1 MTYLFIFLGIALLG
15 AGAALF
21 VLDSRRRAGA
31 SSSLDDAH
39 VAPGTAPETEEARG
53 SDVADLGESES
64 EAARE
69 PAVEPGP
76 EPEPED
82 DREPVIDVDAEPE
95 TEPEPAREPEPGP
108 APAHEPQRDPAS
120 DPELSREA
128 RTLVE
133 AGAVDTDESAEVS
146 ESADVAASADP
157 TGPTA
162 PIDPADE
169 PLDLGEPE
177 SESESEL
184 EPEPAPVRRHRPSL
198 ASRFPTREDL
208 RNVGPLAGMAARRAR
223 KAWALGRNADFRK
236 IDAEV
241 ASWWDRVPAGDA
253 RDVVSGFAHGREMH
267 LCDVGGVTLLALR
280 RAIPSDEI
288 LEFSRDGRTDLP
300 EVGVEDGIT
309 VSATD
314 PEIIHRIFDERA
326 HRALRDLPDVIDAA
340 WAEGEWVIGA
350 FADGSGPD
358 DWDDALA
365 PLAAFADIAR
375 RLPPSPGS
383 IGELDAGHRDPTR
396 PAAGDGEVAAPGHLR
411 PLASGSPVA
420 TAPAAATAVAEP
432 ADEAPT
438 WRPPTAPPVPVD
450 MPTRSVGK
458 RMGDGEFRDIGESAS
473 GLPALG
479 EDPEHSRATVT
490 GGRIIR
496 PDTGP
501 AGIFGDGAPEP
512 DTTEASDSTDTDT
525 DEDKDQQQ

>member
-21 VLDSRRRAGA
+21 VLDSRRRARA
-31 SSSLDDAH
+31 SSSLHDAH
-39 VAPGTAPETEEARG
+39 VAPGTAPETEEAREP
-53 SDVADLGESES
+53 DAADPGEFES
-64 EAARE
+64 EAAQE
-69 PAVEPGP
+69 SAAEP
-76 EPEPED
+76 EPEPEPELD
-82 DREPVIDVDAEPE
+82 GDREPVIDVDAEPE
-95 TEPEPAREPEPGP
+95 TEPEPAREPEPEPAAEP
-108 APAHEPQRDPAS
+108 APEPQ
-120 DPELSREA
+120 LSREA
-128 RTLVE
+128 RTVVE
-133 AGAVDTDESAEVS
+133 AELAEETESAG
-146 ESADVAASADP
+146 VAAPADP
-157 TGPTA
+157 TD
-162 PIDPADE
+162 PIDLADE
-169 PLDLGEPE
+169 PL
-177 SESESEL
+177 EL
-184 EPEPAPVRRHRPSL
+184 ESEPAPVRRHRPSL

>member
-53 SDVADLGESES
+53 SDAADPE
-64 EAARE
+64 
-69 PAVEPGP
+69 VEVDAEP
-76 EPEPED
+76 EPELED

-95 TEPEPAREPEPGP
+95 TEPEPAREPEPEP
-108 APAHEPQRDPAS
+108 APA
-120 DPELSREA
+120 PE
-128 RTLVE
+128 
-133 AGAVDTDESAEVS
+133 
-146 ESADVAASADP
+146 
-157 TGPTA
+157 
-162 PIDPADE
+162 PADE

-177 SESESEL
+177 SESGPEQ

-208 RNVGPLAGMAARRAR
+208 RNVGPLAGLAARRAR
-223 KAWALGRNADFRK
+223 KAWADDRNADFHK

-280 RAIPSDEI
+280 RTIPSDEI

-383 IGELDAGHRDPTR
+383 IGELDAAHRDPTR

>member
-21 VLDSRRRAGA
+21 VLDSRRRARA

-95 TEPEPAREPEPGP
+95 LDHGPGPVPAPEPRP
-108 APAHEPQRDPAS
+108 

-128 RTLVE
+128 HTVVE
-133 AGAVDTDESAEVS
+133 AESAEKT
-146 ESADVAASADP
+146 ESADVAASAAP
-157 TGPTA
+157 TD

-169 PLDLGEPE
+169 PLD
-177 SESESEL
+177 L

-223 KAWALGRNADFRK
+223 RAWALGRNADFRK

-512 DTTEASDSTDTDT
+512 DITEASDSTDTDT

>member
-21 VLDSRRRAGA
+21 VLDSRRRARA

-53 SDVADLGESES
+53 SDAADPE
-64 EAARE
+64 
-69 PAVEPGP
+69 VEVDAEP
-76 EPEPED
+76 EPEPELEPELEE

-95 TEPEPAREPEPGP
+95 TEPEPAREPEPEP
-108 APAHEPQRDPAS
+108 APAPEPA
-120 DPELSREA
+120 PE
-128 RTLVE
+128 
-133 AGAVDTDESAEVS
+133 
-146 ESADVAASADP
+146 
-157 TGPTA
+157 

-169 PLDLGEPE
+169 PL
-177 SESESEL
+177 EL

-223 KAWALGRNADFRK
+223 RAWALGRNADFRK

>member
-21 VLDSRRRAGA
+21 VLDSRRRARP

-53 SDVADLGESES
+53 SDAADPE
-64 EAARE
+64 
-69 PAVEPGP
+69 VEVDAEP
-76 EPEPED
+76 EPELED

-108 APAHEPQRDPAS
+108 APA
-120 DPELSREA
+120 PE
-128 RTLVE
+128 
-133 AGAVDTDESAEVS
+133 
-146 ESADVAASADP
+146 
-157 TGPTA
+157 
-162 PIDPADE
+162 PADE

-383 IGELDAGHRDPTR
+383 IGELDAAHRDPTR

>member
-21 VLDSRRRAGA
+21 VLDSRRRARA
-31 SSSLDDAH
+31 SSSLHDAH
-39 VAPGTAPETEEARG
+39 VAPGAAPETEEAGG
-53 SDVADLGESES
+53 SDVADLGEPES

-95 TEPEPAREPEPGP
+95 LDHGPEPVPAPEPRP
-108 APAHEPQRDPAS
+108 

-128 RTLVE
+128 HTVVE
-133 AGAVDTDESAEVS
+133 AESAEKT
-146 ESADVAASADP
+146 ESADVAASAAP
-157 TGPTA
+157 TD

-169 PLDLGEPE
+169 PLD
-177 SESESEL
+177 L

-208 RNVGPLAGMAARRAR
+208 RNVGPLVGMAARRAR
-223 KAWALGRNADFRK
+223 RAWALGRNADFRK

-350 FADGSGPD
+350 FADGSDPD

-438 WRPPTAPPVPVD
+438 WRPPTAPLVPVD

>member
-21 VLDSRRRAGA
+21 VLDSRRRARA
-31 SSSLDDAH
+31 SSSLHDAH
-39 VAPGTAPETEEARG
+39 VAPGTAPETEEAREP
-53 SDVADLGESES
+53 DAADPGEFES
-64 EAARE
+64 EAAQE
-69 PAVEPGP
+69 SAAEP
-76 EPEPED
+76 EPEPEPELD
-82 DREPVIDVDAEPE
+82 GDREPVIDVDAEPE
-95 TEPEPAREPEPGP
+95 TEPEPAREPEPEPAAEP
-108 APAHEPQRDPAS
+108 APEPQ
-120 DPELSREA
+120 LSREA
-128 RTLVE
+128 RTVVE
-133 AGAVDTDESAEVS
+133 AELAEETESAG
-146 ESADVAASADP
+146 VAAPADP
-157 TGPTA
+157 TD
-162 PIDPADE
+162 PIDLADE
-169 PLDLGEPE
+169 PL
-177 SESESEL
+177 EL
-184 EPEPAPVRRHRPSL
+184 ESEPAPVRRHRPSL

-350 FADGSGPD
+350 FADGSDPD

>member
-21 VLDSRRRAGA
+21 VLDSRRRARP

-69 PAVEPGP
+69 PAAEPGP
-76 EPEPED
+76 EPELED

-108 APAHEPQRDPAS
+108 APA
-120 DPELSREA
+120 PE
-128 RTLVE
+128 
-133 AGAVDTDESAEVS
+133 
-146 ESADVAASADP
+146 
-157 TGPTA
+157 
-162 PIDPADE
+162 PADE

-340 WAEGEWVIGA
+340 WAGGEWVIGA

>member
-21 VLDSRRRAGA
+21 VLDSRRRARA
-31 SSSLDDAH
+31 SSSLHDAH

-53 SDVADLGESES
+53 SDAADPE
-64 EAARE
+64 
-69 PAVEPGP
+69 VEVDAEP
-76 EPEPED
+76 EPELED

-223 KAWALGRNADFRK
+223 RAWALGRNADFHK

>member
-1 MTYLFIFLGIALLG
+1 MTYLFIFLGIVLLG

-21 VLDSRRRAGA
+21 VLDSRRRARA
-31 SSSLDDAH
+31 SSSLHDAH
-39 VAPGTAPETEEARG
+39 VAPGTAPETEEA
-53 SDVADLGESES
+53 GESD
-64 EAARE
+64 AADPE
-69 PAVEPGP
+69 VEVDAEP
-76 EPEPED
+76 EPELED

-157 TGPTA
+157 TD
-162 PIDPADE
+162 PIDLADE
-169 PLDLGEPE
+169 PL
-177 SESESEL
+177 EL
-184 EPEPAPVRRHRPSL
+184 ESEPAPVRRHRPSL

-223 KAWALGRNADFRK
+223 RAWALGRNADFRK

-420 TAPAAATAVAEP
+420 TAPAAVTAVAEP

>member
-21 VLDSRRRAGA
+21 VLDSRRRARA
-31 SSSLDDAH
+31 SSSLHDAH

-95 TEPEPAREPEPGP
+95 LDHGPEPVPAPEPRP
-108 APAHEPQRDPAS
+108 

-128 RTLVE
+128 YTVVE
-133 AGAVDTDESAEVS
+133 AESAEKT
-146 ESADVAASADP
+146 ESADVAASAAP
-157 TGPTA
+157 TD

-169 PLDLGEPE
+169 PLD
-177 SESESEL
+177 L

-438 WRPPTAPPVPVD
+438 WRPPTAPLVPVD

>member
-21 VLDSRRRAGA
+21 VLDSRRRARA
-31 SSSLDDAH
+31 SSSLHDAH
-39 VAPGTAPETEEARG
+39 VAPGTAPETEEA
-53 SDVADLGESES
+53 GESD
-64 EAARE
+64 AADPE
-69 PAVEPGP
+69 VEVDAEP
-76 EPEPED
+76 EPELED

-95 TEPEPAREPEPGP
+95 TEP
-108 APAHEPQRDPAS
+108 
-120 DPELSREA
+120 
-128 RTLVE
+128 
-133 AGAVDTDESAEVS
+133 ESAEVS

-223 KAWALGRNADFRK
+223 RAWALGRNADFRK

>member
-21 VLDSRRRAGA
+21 VLDSRRRARA

-95 TEPEPAREPEPGP
+95 LDHGPEPVPAPEPRP
-108 APAHEPQRDPAS
+108 

-128 RTLVE
+128 HTVVE
-133 AGAVDTDESAEVS
+133 AESAEKT
-146 ESADVAASADP
+146 ESADVAASAAP
-157 TGPTA
+157 TD

-169 PLDLGEPE
+169 PLD
-177 SESESEL
+177 L

>member
-1 MTYLFIFLGIALLG
+1 MTNLFIFLGIALLG

-21 VLDSRRRAGA
+21 VLDSRRRARA
-31 SSSLDDAH
+31 SSSLHDAH
-39 VAPGTAPETEEARG
+39 VAPGTAPETEGAVG

-64 EAARE
+64 EAAQE
-69 PAVEPGP
+69 SAAEP
-76 EPEPED
+76 EPEPEPELD
-82 DREPVIDVDAEPE
+82 GDREPVIDVDAEPE
-95 TEPEPAREPEPGP
+95 TEPEPAREPEPEPAAEP
-108 APAHEPQRDPAS
+108 APEPQ
-120 DPELSREA
+120 LSREA
-128 RTLVE
+128 RTVVE
-133 AGAVDTDESAEVS
+133 AELAEETESAG
-146 ESADVAASADP
+146 VAAPADP
-157 TGPTA
+157 TD
-162 PIDPADE
+162 PIDLADE
-169 PLDLGEPE
+169 PL
-177 SESESEL
+177 EL
-184 EPEPAPVRRHRPSL
+184 ESEPAPVRRHRPSL

>member
-21 VLDSRRRAGA
+21 VLDSRRRARP

-53 SDVADLGESES
+53 SDAADPEVEVD
-64 EAARE
+64 A
-69 PAVEPGP
+69 EPGP

-95 TEPEPAREPEPGP
+95 TEPEPAREPEPEP
-108 APAHEPQRDPAS
+108 APA
-120 DPELSREA
+120 PE
-128 RTLVE
+128 
-133 AGAVDTDESAEVS
+133 
-146 ESADVAASADP
+146 
-157 TGPTA
+157 
-162 PIDPADE
+162 PADE

>member
-21 VLDSRRRAGA
+21 VLDSRRRARP

-53 SDVADLGESES
+53 SDAADPE
-64 EAARE
+64 
-69 PAVEPGP
+69 VEVDAEP
-76 EPEPED
+76 EPEPELED

-108 APAHEPQRDPAS
+108 APAP
-120 DPELSREA
+120 
-128 RTLVE
+128 
-133 AGAVDTDESAEVS
+133 
-146 ESADVAASADP
+146 
-157 TGPTA
+157 
-162 PIDPADE
+162 DPADE

>member
-39 VAPGTAPETEEARG
+39 VAPGTVPETEEAREP
-53 SDVADLGESES
+53 DAAYPGESES
-64 EAARE
+64 EAAHE
-69 PAVEPGP
+69 SAAVP
-76 EPEPED
+76 EPEPEPELED

-95 TEPEPAREPEPGP
+95 TEPEPAREPEPEP
-108 APAHEPQRDPAS
+108 APA
-120 DPELSREA
+120 PE
-128 RTLVE
+128 
-133 AGAVDTDESAEVS
+133 
-146 ESADVAASADP
+146 
-157 TGPTA
+157 
-162 PIDPADE
+162 PADE

-223 KAWALGRNADFRK
+223 KAWADDRNADFHK
-236 IDAEV
+236 IDAEG

-350 FADGSGPD
+350 FSDGSGPD

-375 RLPPSPGS
+375 RLPPSPGA

>member
-21 VLDSRRRAGA
+21 VLDSRRRARP

-53 SDVADLGESES
+53 SDAADPE
-64 EAARE
+64 
-69 PAVEPGP
+69 VEVDAEP
-76 EPEPED
+76 EPEPELED

-108 APAHEPQRDPAS
+108 APA
-120 DPELSREA
+120 PE
-128 RTLVE
+128 
-133 AGAVDTDESAEVS
+133 
-146 ESADVAASADP
+146 
-157 TGPTA
+157 
-162 PIDPADE
+162 PADE

-383 IGELDAGHRDPTR
+383 IGELDAAHRDPTR

>member
-1 MTYLFIFLGIALLG
+1 M
-15 AGAALF
+15 
-21 VLDSRRRAGA
+21 
-31 SSSLDDAH
+31 
-39 VAPGTAPETEEARG
+39 
-53 SDVADLGESES
+53 
-64 EAARE
+64 
-69 PAVEPGP
+69 
-76 EPEPED
+76 
-82 DREPVIDVDAEPE
+82 IDVDAEPE
-95 TEPEPAREPEPGP
+95 LDHGPEPVPAPEPRP
-108 APAHEPQRDPAS
+108 

-128 RTLVE
+128 HTVVE
-133 AGAVDTDESAEVS
+133 AESAEKT
-146 ESADVAASADP
+146 ESADVAASAAP
-157 TGPTA
+157 TD

-169 PLDLGEPE
+169 PLD
-177 SESESEL
+177 L

-383 IGELDAGHRDPTR
+383 IGELDASHRDPTR

>member
-21 VLDSRRRAGA
+21 VLDSRRRARP

-53 SDVADLGESES
+53 SDAADPE
-64 EAARE
+64 
-69 PAVEPGP
+69 VEVDAEP
-76 EPEPED
+76 EPEPELED

-95 TEPEPAREPEPGP
+95 LDHGPEPEPAPEPRP
-108 APAHEPQRDPAS
+108 

-128 RTLVE
+128 HTVVE
-133 AGAVDTDESAEVS
+133 AESAEKT
-146 ESADVAASADP
+146 ESADVAASAAP
-157 TGPTA
+157 TD

-169 PLDLGEPE
+169 PLD
-177 SESESEL
+177 L

-411 PLASGSPVA
+411 PLASGSPVT

>member
-21 VLDSRRRAGA
+21 VLDSRRRTGT
-31 SSSLDDAH
+31 SSSLDDAQ
-39 VAPGTAPETEEARG
+39 VAPGTAPEAEEGREPDA
-53 SDVADLGESES
+53 ADPGESEA
-64 EAARE
+64 EAAHE
-69 PAVEPGP
+69 SAAVP
-76 EPEPED
+76 EPEPEPELED
-82 DREPVIDVDAEPE
+82 EREPVIDVDAEPE
-95 TEPEPAREPEPGP
+95 TEPEPAREPEPETAP
-108 APAHEPQRDPAS
+108 APE
-120 DPELSREA
+120 
-128 RTLVE
+128 
-133 AGAVDTDESAEVS
+133 
-146 ESADVAASADP
+146 
-157 TGPTA
+157 
-162 PIDPADE
+162 PADE

-184 EPEPAPVRRHRPSL
+184 EPAPVRRLRPSL

-300 EVGVEDGIT
+300 EVGVEGGIT

-383 IGELDAGHRDPTR
+383 IGEFDAGHRDPTR

-512 DTTEASDSTDTDT
+512 DATEATDTTDTDT

>member
-21 VLDSRRRAGA
+21 VLDSRRRARA

-39 VAPGTAPETEEARG
+39 VAPGTAPETEEA
-53 SDVADLGESES
+53 GESD
-64 EAARE
+64 AADPE
-69 PAVEPGP
+69 VEVDAEP
-76 EPEPED
+76 EPELED

-95 TEPEPAREPEPGP
+95 TEPEPAREPEPEP
-108 APAHEPQRDPAS
+108 APAPEPAPD
-120 DPELSREA
+120 
-128 RTLVE
+128 
-133 AGAVDTDESAEVS
+133 
-146 ESADVAASADP
+146 
-157 TGPTA
+157 

-169 PLDLGEPE
+169 PLD
-177 SESESEL
+177 L

>member
-21 VLDSRRRAGA
+21 VLDSRRRTRA

-95 TEPEPAREPEPGP
+95 LDHGPEPVPAPEPRP
-108 APAHEPQRDPAS
+108 

-128 RTLVE
+128 HTVVE
-133 AGAVDTDESAEVS
+133 AESAEKT
-146 ESADVAASADP
+146 ESADVAASAAP
-157 TGPTA
+157 TE

-169 PLDLGEPE
+169 PL
-177 SESESEL
+177 EL

-223 KAWALGRNADFRK
+223 RAWALGRNADFRK

-501 AGIFGDGAPEP
+501 AGIFGDGAP
-512 DTTEASDSTDTDT
+512 ATDT

>member
-21 VLDSRRRAGA
+21 VLDSRRRARA
-31 SSSLDDAH
+31 SSSLHDAH

-95 TEPEPAREPEPGP
+95 LDHGPEPVPAPEPRP
-108 APAHEPQRDPAS
+108 

-128 RTLVE
+128 HTVVE
-133 AGAVDTDESAEVS
+133 AESAEKT
-146 ESADVAASADP
+146 ESADVAASAAP
-157 TGPTA
+157 TD

-169 PLDLGEPE
+169 PL
-177 SESESEL
+177 EL

-223 KAWALGRNADFRK
+223 RAWALGRNADFRK

>member
-21 VLDSRRRAGA
+21 VLDSRRRARP

-53 SDVADLGESES
+53 SDAADPE
-64 EAARE
+64 
-69 PAVEPGP
+69 VEVDAEP
-76 EPEPED
+76 EPELED

-95 TEPEPAREPEPGP
+95 LDHGPEPEPAREPEPGP
-108 APAHEPQRDPAS
+108 APAP
-120 DPELSREA
+120 
-128 RTLVE
+128 
-133 AGAVDTDESAEVS
+133 
-146 ESADVAASADP
+146 
-157 TGPTA
+157 
-162 PIDPADE
+162 DPADE
-169 PLDLGEPE
+169 PLD
-177 SESESEL
+177 L

-223 KAWALGRNADFRK
+223 RAWALGRNADFRK

>member
-31 SSSLDDAH
+31 SPSLDDAQ
-39 VAPGTAPETEEARG
+39 VAPGTAAEAEEGREPDA
-53 SDVADLGESES
+53 ADPGESEA

-69 PAVEPGP
+69 SAAEP

-82 DREPVIDVDAEPE
+82 DREPVIDADAAPE
-95 TEPEPAREPEPGP
+95 LDHGPEPVPAPEPRP
-108 APAHEPQRDPAS
+108 

-128 RTLVE
+128 HTVVE
-133 AGAVDTDESAEVS
+133 AESAEKT
-146 ESADVAASADP
+146 ESADVAASAAP
-157 TGPTA
+157 TD

-169 PLDLGEPE
+169 PLD
-177 SESESEL
+177 L

-223 KAWALGRNADFRK
+223 KAWAAGRNADFHK

-383 IGELDAGHRDPTR
+383 IGELDAAHRDPTR

-411 PLASGSPVA
+411 PLPGPTAVTTVA
-420 TAPAAATAVAEP
+420 VAPDSVEEAPA
-432 ADEAPT
+432 
-438 WRPPTAPPVPVD
+438 WRPPTASEHPLET
-450 MPTRSVGK
+450 PTRSVGK

-512 DTTEASDSTDTDT
+512 DATEATDTTDTDT

>member
-31 SSSLDDAH
+31 SSSLDDAQ
-39 VAPGTAPETEEARG
+39 VAPGTAPEAEEGREP
-53 SDVADLGESES
+53 DVADLGESES

-95 TEPEPAREPEPGP
+95 TEPEPAREPEPEPAAEP
-108 APAHEPQRDPAS
+108 APEPQRDPAPE
-120 DPELSREA
+120 PELSREA
-128 RTLVE
+128 RTVVE
-133 AGAVDTDESAEVS
+133 AESTEET
-146 ESADVAASADP
+146 ESADVADP
-157 TGPTA
+157 IDPSD

-169 PLDLGEPE
+169 PLD
-177 SESESEL
+177 L

-253 RDVVSGFAHGREMH
+253 RDAVSGFAHGREMH

-326 HRALRDLPDVIDAA
+326 HRALRDLPDVIDAT

-411 PLASGSPVA
+411 PLASGSPVT

-501 AGIFGDGAPEP
+501 AAIFGDGAP
-512 DTTEASDSTDTDT
+512 ATDT

>member
-21 VLDSRRRAGA
+21 VLDSRRRARP

-39 VAPGTAPETEEARG
+39 VAPGTAPETEEARR
-53 SDVADLGESES
+53 SDAADPE
-64 EAARE
+64 
-69 PAVEPGP
+69 VEVDAEP
-76 EPEPED
+76 EPEPELEE

-95 TEPEPAREPEPGP
+95 TEPEPAREPEPEP
-108 APAHEPQRDPAS
+108 APA
-120 DPELSREA
+120 PE
-128 RTLVE
+128 
-133 AGAVDTDESAEVS
+133 
-146 ESADVAASADP
+146 
-157 TGPTA
+157 
-162 PIDPADE
+162 PADE

-501 AGIFGDGAPEP
+501 AGIFGDGAP
-512 DTTEASDSTDTDT
+512 ATDT

>member
-21 VLDSRRRAGA
+21 VLDSRRRARP

-53 SDVADLGESES
+53 SDAADPE
-64 EAARE
+64 
-69 PAVEPGP
+69 VEVDAEP
-76 EPEPED
+76 EPEPELED

-95 TEPEPAREPEPGP
+95 TEPEPAREPEPEP
-108 APAHEPQRDPAS
+108 APA
-120 DPELSREA
+120 PE
-128 RTLVE
+128 
-133 AGAVDTDESAEVS
+133 
-146 ESADVAASADP
+146 
-157 TGPTA
+157 
-162 PIDPADE
+162 PADE

>member
-21 VLDSRRRAGA
+21 VLDSRRRARA
-31 SSSLDDAH
+31 SSSLHDAH

-95 TEPEPAREPEPGP
+95 LDHGPEPVPAPEPRP
-108 APAHEPQRDPAS
+108 

-128 RTLVE
+128 HTVVE
-133 AGAVDTDESAEVS
+133 AESAEKT
-146 ESADVAASADP
+146 ESADVAASAAP
-157 TGPTA
+157 TD

-169 PLDLGEPE
+169 PLD
-177 SESESEL
+177 L

-223 KAWALGRNADFRK
+223 RAWALGRNADFRK

-350 FADGSGPD
+350 FADGSDPD

-438 WRPPTAPPVPVD
+438 WRPPTAPLVPVD

-501 AGIFGDGAPEP
+501 AGIFGDGAP
-512 DTTEASDSTDTDT
+512 ATDT

>member
-21 VLDSRRRAGA
+21 VLDSRRRARP

-95 TEPEPAREPEPGP
+95 TEPEPAREPEPEP
-108 APAHEPQRDPAS
+108 APA
-120 DPELSREA
+120 PE
-128 RTLVE
+128 
-133 AGAVDTDESAEVS
+133 
-146 ESADVAASADP
+146 
-157 TGPTA
+157 
-162 PIDPADE
+162 PADE

-184 EPEPAPVRRHRPSL
+184 EPAPVRRHRPSL

-223 KAWALGRNADFRK
+223 RAWALGRNADFRK